1 MNWIIFAA
9 LAPLMFVIY
18 QGISKLLPDNISVFL
33 VNAYASLVG
42 AIIMFVIYFTTSND
56 KSLYLNSKNFTLAVL
71 IGIFIVFGNFFI
83 IKAYSLGAP
92 QSLFSTIVYTLLV
105 VFGTIAGALVWQE
118 KINIWQFIG
127 ILLSIA
133 GIILVFYFKDSSQV
147 IK

>member
-1 MNWIIFAA
+1 MSWIPFAI
-9 LAPLMFVIY
+9 LVPLMFVIY
-18 QGISKLLPDNISVFL
+18 QGVSKLLPNNISVFL

-42 AIIMFVIYFTTSND
+42 AIIMFIIYFTTSSN
-56 KSLYLNSKNFTLAVL
+56 KSIYLNSKNLTLAIL

-83 IKAYSLGAP
+83 IKVYSLGAP

-105 VFGTIAGALVWQE
+105 VFGTIAGVLVWQE
-118 KINIWQFIG
+118 KINIWQFVG

>member
-1 MNWIIFAA
+1 MSWIPFAI
-9 LAPLMFVIY
+9 LVPL
-18 QGISKLLPDNISVFL
+18 
-33 VNAYASLVG
+33 
-42 AIIMFVIYFTTSND
+42 MFVIYFTTSND

-105 VFGTIAGALVWQE
+105 VFGTIAGVLVWHE
-118 KINIWQFIG
+118 KINIWQFVG

>member
-105 VFGTIAGALVWQE
+105 VFGTIAGVLVWQE
-118 KINIWQFIG
+118 KINIWQFVG

>member
-1 MNWIIFAA
+1 MSWIPFAI
-9 LAPLMFVIY
+9 LVPLMFVIY
-18 QGISKLLPDNISVFL
+18 QGVSKLLPNTISVFL

-105 VFGTIAGALVWQE
+105 VFGTIAGVLVWHE
-118 KINIWQFIG
+118 KINIWQFVG

-133 GIILVFYFKDSSQV
+133 GIILVFYFKDGPQM